1 VTPDRVLLVRH
12 AMPEAV
18 AQVAARDWQ
27 LSAQGR
33 AAARSLRLPADAL
46 LVASDEPKAAQTLHE
61 ATGGAPVLVDP
72 GFGEVRRPHEWMP
85 DHRERARAYVDGV
98 QHDGWEPRAAV
109 VARFDAAIARHAA
122 PGRTLV
128 VGTHGMAATAWLA
141 ARTAI
146 EPGPFWAALRFPD
159 IVEIVAGRIVRPA
172 D

>member
-1 VTPDRVLLVRH
+1 MTPERLLLVRH

-18 AQVAARDWQ
+18 
-27 LSAQGR
+27 AQGR

-61 ATGGAPVLVDP
+61 ATGGTPVLVDA
-72 GFGEVRRPHEWMP
+72 GFGEVRRPHGWLP

-109 VARFDAAIARHAA
+109 VARFDAAIARHAT

-172 D
+172 G